1 MRQTPA
7 SLMAEHTYWCASMIK
22 RHSGSSGMERVRSR
36 RRRWGLD
43 AEMSARLQAGRLQR
57 AGNASGA
64 VILTALAGAIGL
76 ANAALGLFR
85 R

>member
-1 MRQTPA
+1 VRVDDQEAFRQLRDGTREVTAPT
-7 SLMAEHTYWCASMIK
+7 L
-22 RHSGSSGMERVRSR
+22 
-36 RRRWGLD
+36 GLN

-85 R
+85 P

>member
-1 MRQTPA
+1 
-7 SLMAEHTYWCASMIK
+7 
-22 RHSGSSGMERVRSR
+22 
-36 RRRWGLD
+36 
-43 AEMSARLQAGRLQR
+43 MSARLRAGRLQR
-57 AGNASGA
+57 AGNTSGA